1 MILKLKR
8 LACALDIDIF
18 VGIAVYKSE
27 KKGLELYYER

>member
-18 VGIAVYKSE
+18 IGIEVYKSE
-27 KKGLELYYER
+27 KKGIGIVL